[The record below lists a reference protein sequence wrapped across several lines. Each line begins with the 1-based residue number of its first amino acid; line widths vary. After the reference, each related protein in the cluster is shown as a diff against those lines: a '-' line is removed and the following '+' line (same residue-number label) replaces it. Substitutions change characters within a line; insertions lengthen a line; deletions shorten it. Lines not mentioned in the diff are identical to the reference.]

1 MELLVKRLRFSD
13 KATIG
18 EMFIDGAQFC
28 FTLEDKVRPAGVKIA
43 HQTAIPAGTYSVVIG
58 HSNRFNRDM
67 PRVQDVPNFEGIL
80 IHYGNTD
87 KDTDG
92 CILVGATSSGD
103 DFIGGSRD
111 TFAKLFDKLKGAV
124 GPITLTV
131 TNEPEVDT
139 RSQG

>member
-1 MELLVKRLRFSD
+1 MELIVKRQRFSD

-18 EMFIDGAQFC
+18 QMFIDGTAFC
-28 FTLEDKVRPAGVKIA
+28 FTLEDKVRPAGVKIP
-43 HQTAIPAGTYSVVIG
+43 HQTAIPAGAYQVIIG

-80 IHYGNTD
+80 IHSGNTD

-103 DFIGGSRD
+103 DFIGTSQD
-111 TFAKLFDKLKGAV
+111 TFSKLFNTLKNAG
-124 GPITLTV
+124 GPITLTI
-131 TNEPEVDT
+131 TNEPQVDT
-139 RSQG
+139 RTEG